1 MKNPEFTILLDFY
14 SFCDKKYNEY
24 LCHLVDFTLDPLS
37 NTGISP
43 SPAYRTVL
51 EINGFS
57 VAIFCDISDNRCTVG
72 DWGEALCNRVFV
84 SASLRVDS
92 ASNSSN
98 QLFGPFLVVGMA
110 MASSTR
116 LVTDSFPKTKKDRPI
131 NQKLKQSKAKDV
143 IHQKGKNCSPV
154 LGRHN
159 GG

>member
-1 MKNPEFTILLDFY
+1 MCLLA
-14 SFCDKKYNEY
+14 E
-24 LCHLVDFTLDPLS
+24 FTLDPLS

-57 VAIFCDISDNRCTVG
+57 VAIFCDIRSQTTG
-72 DWGEALCNRVFV
+72 ALLETEARPYATASPSPRL
-84 SASLRVDS
+84 SASIP
-92 ASNSSN
+92 SN

-116 LVTDSFPKTKKDRPI
+116 LVTDAFPKTKKDRPI

-143 IHQKGKNCSPV
+143 IHQKGKNYSLV
-154 LGRHN
+154 LGSCN